1 MYNMMTEPKLS
12 GECFMMAS
20 DQFLFVQISQD
31 LVEFVRNPVNRLP
44 PWRAPYSG
52 RYFSSRF
59 PARRGKLPLQWTPD
73 IVDTLFYINRSPL

>member
-31 LVEFVRNPVNRLP
+31 LYIIWSLVYLHGELHILVDIFHLDFL
-44 PWRAPYSG
+44 RAEENSRYSG
-52 RYFSSRF
+52 HRI
-59 PARRGKLPLQWTPD
+59 L
-73 IVDTLFYINRSPL
+73 